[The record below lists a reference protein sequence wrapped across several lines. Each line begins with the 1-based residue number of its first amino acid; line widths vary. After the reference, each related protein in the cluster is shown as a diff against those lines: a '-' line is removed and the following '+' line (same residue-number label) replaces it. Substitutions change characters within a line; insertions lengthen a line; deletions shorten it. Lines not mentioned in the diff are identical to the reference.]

1 MAAKFRSD
9 IDGLKGIAIIAV
21 VLYHFFDLLKSF
33 ESSTVTTFSG
43 GFLGVDIFL
52 IISGFLITSGI
63 VHKLENQSFSLSV
76 FYKRRLL
83 RILPPLIAVCAF
95 CLVIGFFVL
104 FPSVYTEL
112 SLEVINTLTFIGN
125 YRFAHSGGYFALDTS
140 EKLLLHTWYLCITIQ
155 FYLIYPLLILL

>member
-76 FYKRRLL
+76 FIKKTIEDPPSTHSCLRFLSCHRL
-83 RILPPLIAVCAF
+83 F
-95 CLVIGFFVL
+95 CFISICLQRAL
-104 FPSVYTEL
+104 FGGYQYFNFHRQL
-112 SLEVINTLTFIGN
+112 SLCSLWRVLCT
-125 YRFAHSGGYFALDTS
+125 GYL
-140 EKLLLHTWYLCITIQ
+140 
-155 FYLIYPLLILL
+155 

>member
-52 IISGFLITSGI
+52 G
-63 VHKLENQSFSLSV
+63 E
-76 FYKRRLL
+76 FYKLN
-83 RILPPLIAVCAF
+83 
-95 CLVIGFFVL
+95 LVNPFDL
-104 FPSVYTEL
+104 
-112 SLEVINTLTFIGN
+112 
-125 YRFAHSGGYFALDTS
+125 
-140 EKLLLHTWYLCITIQ
+140 
-155 FYLIYPLLILL
+155 

>member
-52 IISGFLITSGI
+52 II
-63 VHKLENQSFSLSV
+63 
-76 FYKRRLL
+76 
-83 RILPPLIAVCAF
+83 
-95 CLVIGFFVL
+95 
-104 FPSVYTEL
+104 
-112 SLEVINTLTFIGN
+112 
-125 YRFAHSGGYFALDTS
+125 
-140 EKLLLHTWYLCITIQ
+140 
-155 FYLIYPLLILL
+155 

>member
-63 VHKLENQSFSLSV
+63 VYKLENQSFSLSA

-95 CLVIGFFVL
+95 CLGIGSIRSSHL
-104 FPSVYTEL
+104 
-112 SLEVINTLTFIGN
+112 
-125 YRFAHSGGYFALDTS
+125 R
-140 EKLLLHTWYLCITIQ
+140 
-155 FYLIYPLLILL
+155 